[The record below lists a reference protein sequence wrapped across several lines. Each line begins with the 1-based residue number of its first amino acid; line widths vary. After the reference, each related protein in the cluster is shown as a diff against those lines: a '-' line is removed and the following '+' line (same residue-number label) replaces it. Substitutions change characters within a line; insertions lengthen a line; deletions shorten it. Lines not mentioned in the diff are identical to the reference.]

1 MYANEPSA
9 MDEDKIRPDIS
20 VKASKPP
27 IIPPLSLKR
36 FDFKRRISKM
46 AVVAFNDEIFINP
59 RGVSINLNMCIDYRL
74 KKNYQN
80 CLVK

>member
-1 MYANEPSA
+1 MYANEPRA

-36 FDFKRRISKM
+36 FDFIRRISNKE
-46 AVVAFNDEIFINP
+46 VVAFNDVIFINP
-59 RGVSINLNMCIDYRL
+59 RGENINLNMCIFYRL
-74 KKNYQN
+74 KRNYQN
-80 CLVK
+80 CLIQ